1 MNKFDKWLDTED
13 SVSRR
18 VFLLFGAGMFIVG
31 LIFAMAFLVPEPTEG
46 DILPYIIGFWWGVV
60 MDRIVSKRI
69 VDGVLYFNTSK
80 KEGD

>member
-1 MNKFDKWLDTED
+1 MGAVVIGVGVKMNPPVLSAICILILALCMVGGILVLKE
-13 SVSRR
+13 
-18 VFLLFGAGMFIVG
+18 VF
-31 LIFAMAFLVPEPTEG
+31 EG
-46 DILPYIIGFWWGVV
+46 DILPYIIGFWWGIV

>member
-31 LIFAMAFLVPEPTEG
+31 LIFAMALFEG